1 MNLIQMYKLT
11 NTTSII
17 RISDNALI
25 PSDERNSDY
34 QTYTLWLKE
43 GNIPLPR
50 DPDPEPDP
58 KLVGVNFEGTMCSA
72 TMEDQN
78 GLIAVLVAY
87 QVAGSSFAPTRFSF
101 SNNNELV
108 ITKDNIQS
116 FMAVWMPFRQSFFLA
131 E

>member
-1 MNLIQMYKLT
+1 MYKLT
-11 NTTSII
+11 NTTSIV
-17 RISDNALI
+17 RIEDNAII
-25 PSDERNSDY
+25 PADLNNADFQEY
-34 QTYTLWLKE
+34 QNWISK
-43 GNIPLPR
+43 GNTPLPK
-50 DPDPEPDP
+50 DPDPAPDP
-58 KLVGVNFEGTMCSA
+58 KIVGVDFEGIMCSA

-87 QVAGSSFAPTRFSF
+87 QVAGANFAPTRFSF

>member
-1 MNLIQMYKLT
+1 MYKLT
-11 NTTSII
+11 NTSVII
-17 RISDNALI
+17 RLSDNAYI
-25 PSDERNSDY
+25 PSDERNTDY
-34 QTYTLWLKE
+34 QEYLLWLSK
-43 GNIPLPR
+43 GNTPLPR

-58 KLVGVNFEGTMCSA
+58 KLVGVNFEGTVCSA

>member
-1 MNLIQMYKLT
+1 MYKLT
-11 NTTSII
+11 YNTSVI
-17 RISDNALI
+17 RIEDKALI
-25 PSDERNSDY
+25 PADKGNKDY
-34 QTYTLWLKE
+34 QEYEFWISQ
-43 GNIPLPR
+43 GNTPLPK
-50 DPDPEPDP
+50 DPEPAPDP
-58 KLVGVNFEGTMCSA
+58 KLVGIDFEGTMCSA

-87 QVAGSSFAPTRFSF
+87 QIAGANFAPTRFSF
-101 SNNNELV
+101 SNDNELV

>member
-1 MNLIQMYKLT
+1 MYKLT
-11 NTTSII
+11 NDKSII
-17 RISDNALI
+17 RLTDNALI
-25 PSDERNSDY
+25 PDDNANTDY
-34 QTYTLWLKE
+34 KEYIAWLSK
-43 GNIPLPR
+43 GNTPLPK
-50 DPDPEPDP
+50 DPEPAPDP
-58 KLVGVNFEGTMCSA
+58 KLVGIDFEGTMCSA

-87 QVAGSSFAPTRFSF
+87 QIAGANFVPTKFSF

>member
-1 MNLIQMYKLT
+1 MYKLT
-11 NTTSII
+11 NTNYVI
-17 RISDNALI
+17 RIEDNAFI
-25 PSDERNSDY
+25 PDELSNLDY
-34 QTYTLWLKE
+34 QEYLSWVAE
-43 GNIPLPR
+43 GNTPLPK
-50 DPDPEPDP
+50 DPEPAPDL
-58 KLVGVNFEGTMCSA
+58 KLIGVDFEGTMCSA

-87 QVAGSSFAPTRFSF
+87 QIAGSNFAPTRFSF

-116 FMAVWMPFRQSFFLA
+116 FMAIWMPFRQSFFLA